1 MEYYGL
7 LEFDDVDFPSVVARV
22 VRFDF
27 VFFFINLT
35 RYPKVK
41 WRDNNPK

>member
-7 LEFDDVDFPSVVARV
+7 LEFDDADVPSVIARV
-22 VRFDF
+22 IRLDF
-27 VFFFINLT
+27 IFFFINLT
-35 RYPKVK
+35 KFPKVK

>member
-7 LEFDDVDFPSVVARV
+7 LEFDDADVPSVVARV
-22 VRFDF
+22 IRFDF
-27 VFFFINLT
+27 IFFFINLT
-35 RYPKVK
+35 KFPKVK